1 MANFGKPAFDRVLF
15 LPEPTL
21 NGLDRYPAGRRRG
34 DRRTP
39 QTSLDTRTTRDNP
52 NPTVQ
57 HPSGPKTGEIRGQGA
72 AGGAA
77 RSRAASAPTS
87 KKTGFFPGRSR
98 TSQPVRRPLPART
111 TARDTSRDPN
121 PANREVSR
129 EVTRTTGR
137 RTSPTTSL
145 GPAQTRTSYE
155 RHDPRSGRY
164 RTTGR
169 R

>member
-1 MANFGKPAFDRVLF
+1 
-15 LPEPTL
+15 
-21 NGLDRYPAGRRRG
+21 
-34 DRRTP
+34 
-39 QTSLDTRTTRDNP
+39 
-52 NPTVQ
+52 
-57 HPSGPKTGEIRGQGA
+57 
-72 AGGAA
+72 
-77 RSRAASAPTS
+77 
-87 KKTGFFPGRSR
+87 TGFFPGRSR

-121 PANREVSR
+121 PANREVSH

-145 GPAQTRTSYE
+145 GPARTRTSYE